1 MTVPDI
7 HREVLDNL
15 SDGVLVVGLGGRI
28 ETLNPAAEQI
38 LGLESGEAQGQTF
51 AELFI
56 TREGFDDF
64 TQLLLD
70 ATAQRSGVERRVVE
84 VRGGD
89 EARSL
94 SVATSYLR
102 HAGGG
107 PSKAVAVIAVFSDI
121 TELRELRET
130 ELRMAKAVEEQH
142 RRLQDA
148 YREIETRNEALAA
161 ALRKVRV
168 VQGLGAVLAIGL
180 FLGAGF
186 WAWRPLDLFDRPG
199 SAMAADAG
207 PGPGGRRMTV
217 ESRPVDSSISL
228 KGTLAPWR
236 TVAVQS
242 PVDGVVAAVRI
253 RVGQEVSQGESLVTM
268 DISRAQAQLRR
279 KRLDFSKAL
288 KGVQVLENWERGT
301 EMSAARRSFTKAE
314 LELESSRTS
323 INKSRFL
330 FEQGLIAAEE
340 LEDQERQHRGQL
352 LDFEAAKDELE
363 SVRAQR
369 SEEELEGARLEL
381 QATRQEL
388 DAMRGQLQGFGGE
401 AGDADVR
408 APIAGVVLAPRR
420 SGKDLVEGRQVRGG
434 DTLLTIGDFSRLSA
448 VVKADEADITR
459 LGVGQSVTVTGN
471 AFRGLTLRGEVSHV
485 SSQADPKSR
494 GTPKFDVAVTLDPV
508 TPEEAARLRAG
519 MSAKIRIVT
528 YSNPKALLVPIG
540 AVRSRAGTHRLR
552 VVDPDTGEAQE
563 RAVEIGPTT
572 RDSVEIRAG
581 LKAGET
587 ILAPGRG
594 DG

>member
-38 LGLESGEAQGQTF
+38 LGLDSGEAQGQTF

-70 ATAQRSGVERRVVE
+70 ATAQRSDVERRVIE
-84 VRGGD
+84 VRGDG

-207 PGPGGRRMTV
+207 PGPAGRRMTV
-217 ESRPVDSSISL
+217 ESGPVDSSISL

-268 DISRAQAQLRR
+268 DISRAQDQLRR

-314 LELESSRTS
+314 LELESSRTN

-330 FEQGLIAAEE
+330 FEQGLIAASE

-381 QATRQEL
+381 QATRLEL
-388 DAMRGQLQGFGGE
+388 DAMRHQLQGFGGE
-401 AGDADVR
+401 AGDADIR

-459 LGVGQSVTVTGN
+459 LRVGQSVTVTGN

-552 VVDPDTGEAQE
+552 VVDPDTGEAKE

-587 ILAPGRG
+587 ILTPGEV

>member
-1 MTVPDI
+1 MTGADI

-15 SDGVLVVGLGGRI
+15 SDGVLVVGLAGRI

-38 LGLESGEAQGQTF
+38 LGLEAGEADGRTF

-70 ATAQRSGVERRVVE
+70 ATAQRSGTERRVVE
-84 VRGGD
+84 VRGGG

-102 HAGGG
+102 HPRGAL
-107 PSKAVAVIAVFSDI
+107 SKVVAVIAVFSDI

-130 ELRMAKAVEEQH
+130 ELRMAKAAEEQH

-148 YREIETRNEALAA
+148 YREIEQRNEALAA

-186 WAWRPLDLFDRPG
+186 WTWRPLDLFDRPG
-199 SAMAADAG
+199 AAMDAAASPAG
-207 PGPGGRRMTV
+207 ATRRMTV
-217 ESRPVDSSISL
+217 DPEPVSSSISL

-242 PVDGVVAAVRI
+242 PVEGVVAAVRF
-253 RVGQEVSQGESLVTM
+253 RVGQEVSEGESLVTM
-268 DISRAQAQLRR
+268 DISRARAQLRR
-279 KRLDFSKAL
+279 TRLVFSKAL
-288 KGVQVLENWERGT
+288 KRVQELENWERGT
-301 EMSAARRSFTKAE
+301 EMSAARRSFTKSE
-314 LELESSRTS
+314 LELESSRTR

-330 FEQGLIAAEE
+330 FEKGLIAASE

-352 LDFEAAKDELE
+352 LDFEAARDELA
-363 SVRAQR
+363 SVRAQS

-381 QATRQEL
+381 EAARQEL
-388 DAMRGQLQGFGGE
+388 DDARHKFQGLDGS
-401 AGDADVR
+401 AGAVDLR

-420 SGKDLVEGRQVRGG
+420 SGRDLVEGQQARAG

-448 VVKADEADITR
+448 VVKADETDISR
-459 LGVGQSVTVTGN
+459 LRAGQMVTVTGN

-494 GTPKFDVAVTLDPV
+494 GTPKFDLAITLDPV
-508 TPEEAARLRAG
+508 TPEQAARLRAG

-540 AVRSRAGTHRLR
+540 AVRSRRGTHRVR
-552 VVDPDTGEAQE
+552 VVDPDSGEAKE

-572 RDSVEIRAG
+572 RDSVEIRTG

-594 DG
+594 